1 MFEKIVRFIL
11 ILAAYSHIHFFSFH
25 LSLFSPFEI
34 IFVGPAADI
43 GFMNFLAK
51 YKTKNS
57 SADTVV
63 FTSNNDDDAIFF
75 LYSENWHKRGFIL
88 YINIVKDTGDKHTM
102 FSSV

>member
-1 MFEKIVRFIL
+1 M
-11 ILAAYSHIHFFSFH
+11 
-25 LSLFSPFEI
+25 
-34 IFVGPAADI
+34 GPAADI